1 MRYFKYS
8 GPWPDIEAERK
19 EYAEGCPKRHMRNEH
34 WHVFGTVVFF
44 AVFLLVFAGLI
55 WLLSLILPKGDNIFD
70 WAIRF
75 MGYGFGGLIGFICSI
90 VLGTL
95 ASTPFWNIDRKVSKS
110 RMQQV
115 MQKSTEHLR
124 NFYEYQ
130 EPCLVTKCYR
140 CSDHNWNRHDVC
152 LFVVGDE
159 LRITTNLQYGFFR
172 PERDLGCYAF
182 RRQDILLKDALF
194 RDTPAVELQAD
205 GVSFILGRNA
215 ISFSEKHF
223 V

>member
-8 GPWPDIEAERK
+8 DPWPDLEAERN
-19 EYAEGCPKRHMRNEH
+19 EYAEGCQRQQKRNEH
-34 WHVFGTVVFF
+34 WSIFGMIVFISIFIIVFIG
-44 AVFLLVFAGLI
+44 VIV
-55 WLLSLILPKGDNIFD
+55 LLSLILPKGDSAFD
-70 WAIRF
+70 VAFRF
-75 MGYGFGGLIGFICSI
+75 LGYGFGGLIGLICGI
-90 VLGTL
+90 VLGSL
-95 ASTPFWNIDRKVSKS
+95 ASTPFYTFDRRVSKS

-124 NFYEYQ
+124 KFYQYQ

-140 CSDHNWNRHDVC
+140 CSDRNWDRHDVC

-182 RRQDILLKDALF
+182 QRQEIILKDAMF

-205 GVSFILGRNA
+205 GVSFILSRNA
-215 ISFSEKHF
+215 ISFIKKHF
-223 V
+223 E